1 MGRLQTYAAVSCAVN
16 PACGR
21 ENDYKL
27 EKAESPKK
35 VLIIGGGVAG
45 CEAAR
50 VAALRGHKVILLERG
65 SRLGGN
71 LIAAGTPDFKE
82 DDLALVK
89 WYEQELADLGID
101 IRLNVEAAKEMIL
114 EIGADDVILAT
125 GSSPKQ
131 LPIVGSKHVYTAEDV
146 LLGKEKAGNDVIVI
160 GGGLVGCETA
170 LWLVSQGKKVTIVE
184 LAGNL
189 LAVGGPLCHANED
202 MLKDLVKF
210 KNIDVKVN
218 SKVVKETDSGFIIQT
233 GDAVEEKKA
242 DTAIIAIG
250 YNSNQSLYNDI
261 RFDVALV
268 HMIGDANHVQNIMYA
283 IWDAYEVAKNI

>member
-1 MGRLQTYAAVSCAVN
+1 
-16 PACGR
+16 
-21 ENDYKL
+21 
-27 EKAESPKK
+27 
-35 VLIIGGGVAG
+35 
-45 CEAAR
+45 
-50 VAALRGHKVILLERG
+50 
-65 SRLGGN
+65 
-71 LIAAGTPDFKE
+71 
-82 DDLALVK
+82 
-89 WYEQELADLGID
+89 
-101 IRLNVEAAKEMIL
+101 
-114 EIGADDVILAT
+114 
-125 GSSPKQ
+125 
-131 LPIVGSKHVYTAEDV
+131 
-146 LLGKEKAGNDVIVI
+146 
-160 GGGLVGCETA
+160 
-170 LWLVSQGKKVTIVE
+170 
-184 LAGNL
+184 
-189 LAVGGPLCHANED
+189 